1 MNQDTGSIVDQI
13 LLFRAVVLQHR
24 SCDETRGGKT
34 TQTYSEDGVIQNL
47 YCRLEST

>member
-24 SCDETRGGKT
+24 SCDETRGQT

-47 YCRLEST
+47 YCRLENT